1 MSNMAR
7 PSLLLAVL
15 GIVAALFFSAW
26 PLAWGRG

>member
-1 MSNMAR
+1 MR
-7 PSLLLAVL
+7 HDLSLLPAVL